1 MSSLYIIIVWE
12 FAWFAKKGTM
22 ERFIISIITINLKFL
37 QLPVQLKFKK
47 MLIDQSKIT
56 DSNGMQSSS
65 IVIQWFNFTLIR
77 ACFY

>member
-1 MSSLYIIIVWE
+1 
-12 FAWFAKKGTM
+12 
-22 ERFIISIITINLKFL
+22 
-37 QLPVQLKFKK
+37 

-77 ACFY
+77 ACFYWNCSTCIFWSAIELPYVILFCLFTKFPNLWYSYLIYI